1 MARINTI
8 NAELQ
13 LCRDEG
19 YPISENALRAW
30 IRQGLIPSVA
40 IGNRKLVLHENVL
53 AFLRGE

>member
-1 MARINTI
+1 MAHINTI
-8 NAELQ
+8 NSELQ
-13 LCRDEG
+13 LCRAEG
-19 YPISENALRAW
+19 YPISEKALRAW